1 MEVANAVGCG
11 GRSFRLSPKIGA
23 SAVSPQVRFAPA
35 RRAGGRGEHSLFGT
49 GSVTGVA
56 HGAFLA
62 DQQSGNDG
70 HSSREVKGAEEIS
83 KGAGTIT
90 ICPARNYEAAMVL
103 KIGFSSLCAGIR
115 EISKS
120 PVLFIKLE

>member
-1 MEVANAVGCG
+1 MVWTEVCRGVSAACFGAWVVGCG

-70 HSSREVKGAEEIS
+70 RSEERRVGKECVSPCRSRWL
-83 KGAGTIT
+83 
-90 ICPARNYEAAMVL
+90 PDH
-103 KIGFSSLCAGIR
+103 
-115 EISKS
+115 
-120 PVLFIKLE
+120 

>member
-1 MEVANAVGCG
+1 MVWTEVCRGVSAACFGAWVVGCG

-70 HSSREVKGAEEIS
+70 HPSREVKGAEELS
-83 KGAGTIT
+83 KAAGTKT
-90 ICPARNYEAAMVL
+90 ICPERNNEPAT
-103 KIGFSSLCAGIR
+103 
-115 EISKS
+115 ISKAQ
-120 PVLFIKLE
+120 

>member
-1 MEVANAVGCG
+1 MVWTEVCRGVSAACFGAWVVGCG

-70 HSSREVKGAEEIS
+70 HSSREVKGAEAIS

-90 ICPARNYEAAMVL
+90 ICQARKDRKSTRLN
-103 KIGFSSLCAGIR
+103 SS
-115 EISKS
+115 
-120 PVLFIKLE
+120 P